1 MAVEQKQPAEKF
13 GEEKFVQNFPG
24 GEIIVTKSEDLF
36 NWAKGS
42 SLWPLTFGLSCCAI
56 EMMATGA
63 SKFDIDRL
71 GSGVFRASPR
81 QCDVMI
87 VAGTIC
93 IKMGECMKKLYAQM
107 PDPKYVIAMGN
118 CAIGGGIF
126 YHDTYS
132 VVQGTE
138 TLGIPVDVHVVG
150 CPPRPEGLLHGILK
164 LKEKI
169 EKHGKPEVNLPEK
182 FVMPGNAVG
191 VMKDQ
196 LKIAEEIIGGS
207 HDGKSSEKTPA
218 KAQEPPQPKTKQ
230 DGSGANSQNT

>member
-1 MAVEQKQPAEKF
+1 MAIEQKTNAYPGEKMMQ
-13 GEEKFVQNFPG
+13 KFPG
-24 GEIIVTKSEDLF
+24 GEIILTKAEDLF
-36 NWAKGS
+36 NWATGS

-93 IKMGECMKKLYAQM
+93 VKMGDCMKKLYAQM
-107 PDPKYVIAMGN
+107 PEPKYVIAMGN

-138 TLGIPVDVHVVG
+138 QLGIPVDVHVVG

-169 EKHGKPEVNLPEK
+169 QAKGHPQVNLPEK
-182 FVMPGNAVG
+182 IVVPGNAQG
-191 VMKDQ
+191 LMQ
-196 LKIAEEIIGGS
+196 EQINAAEKIVDKAHGKNQPASEIPQNRQQ
-207 HDGKSSEKTPA
+207 ENPA
-218 KAQEPPQPKTKQ
+218 KSPEEKQ
-230 DGSGANSQNT
+230 Q

>member
-1 MAVEQKQPAEKF
+1 MAINEKVQP
-13 GEEKFVQNFPG
+13 EEKFMQKFPG
-24 GEIIVTKSEDLF
+24 GELILTKSEDLM

-63 SKFDIDRL
+63 SRFDIDRL

-93 IKMGECMKKLYAQM
+93 VKMGDCMKKLYAQM
-107 PDPKYVIAMGN
+107 PEPKYVIAMGN

-138 TLGIPVDVHVVG
+138 RLGIPVDVHVVG
-150 CPPRPEGLLHGILK
+150 CPPRPEGLLNGILK

-169 EKHGKPEVNLPEK
+169 GKSKDQSHPVLAPSSPMRGGGLLPKNSVTPKEGNSPK
-182 FVMPGNAVG
+182 DGSHPTSPGN
-191 VMKDQ
+191 
-196 LKIAEEIIGGS
+196 
-207 HDGKSSEKTPA
+207 P
-218 KAQEPPQPKTKQ
+218 
-230 DGSGANSQNT
+230 

>member
-1 MAVEQKQPAEKF
+1 MAVEPKNQKYPGEKF
-13 GEEKFVQNFPG
+13 IQNFG
-24 GEIIVTKSEDLF
+24 TGELIMTKAEDLF

-42 SLWPLTFGLSCCAI
+42 SIWPLTFVLSCCAI

-93 IKMGECMKKLYAQM
+93 VKMGDCMKKLYAQM
-107 PDPKYVIAMGN
+107 PEPKYVIAMGN

-138 TLGIPVDVHVVG
+138 RLGIPVDVHVVG
-150 CPPRPEGLLHGILK
+150 CPPRPEGLLHGIL
-164 LKEKI
+164 
-169 EKHGKPEVNLPEK
+169 
-182 FVMPGNAVG
+182 
-191 VMKDQ
+191 Q
-196 LKIAEEIIGGS
+196 LKKKIQAAQSYLHPPIAPSSPLQGGGLMPK
-207 HDGKSSEKTPA
+207 DKKSVQEGTGPHNGTQPA
-218 KAQEPPQPKTKQ
+218 GPSNP
-230 DGSGANSQNT
+230 

>member
-1 MAVEQKQPAEKF
+1 MAIEMSSKYPGEKLLQKFPA
-13 GEEKFVQNFPG
+13 GDV
-24 GEIIVTKSEDLF
+24 ILTKSDDLL

-56 EMMATGA
+56 EMMSTGA

-93 IKMGECMKKLYAQM
+93 VKMGDCMKKLYAQM
-107 PDPKYVIAMGN
+107 PEPKYVIAMGN

-150 CPPRPEGLLHGILK
+150 CPPRPEGLLNGILK

-169 EKHGKPEVNLPEK
+169 EKTKGYTHPPLAPSNHY
-182 FVMPGNAVG
+182 
-191 VMKDQ
+191 
-196 LKIAEEIIGGS
+196 IGGGLIPK
-207 HDGKSSEKTPA
+207 DK
-218 KAQEPPQPKTKQ
+218 PKTAADPK
-230 DGSGANSQNT
+230 DGTQSAGPNNP

>member
-1 MAVEQKQPAEKF
+1 MAIDDKKEKYP
-13 GEEKFVQNFPG
+13 GEKFVQNFPG
-24 GEIIVTKSEDLF
+24 GELIMTKTEDLF

-164 LKEKI
+164 LKEKVMAR
-169 EKHGKPEVNLPEK
+169 GQPQVNLPEN
-182 FVMPGNAVG
+182 FVMPNNAIG
-191 VMKDQ
+191 LMQEQ
-196 LKIAEEIIGGS
+196 LKTAEKAIEKA
-207 HDGKSSEKTPA
+207 HGKTSESQPENI
-218 KAQEPPQPKTKQ
+218 QPNPQPKTDHNGTGTNNQ
-230 DGSGANSQNT
+230 TP

>member
-1 MAVEQKQPAEKF
+1 MAMNEKISRGKKFMQKF
-13 GEEKFVQNFPG
+13 NG
-24 GEIIVTKSEDLF
+24 GEIILTKSEDLLK
-36 NWAKGS
+36 WAQGS

-63 SKFDIDRL
+63 STFDIDRL

-87 VAGTIC
+87 VAGTVC
-93 IKMGECMKKLYAQM
+93 VKMGECMKKLYAQM
-107 PDPKYVIAMGN
+107 PEPKYVIAMGN

-138 TLGIPVDVHVVG
+138 RLGIPVDVHVVG
-150 CPPRPEGLLHGILK
+150 CPPRPEGLLHGILR

-169 EKHGKPEVNLPEK
+169 EKNKNHTHPPVSPASPLDGGGLRPKKEM
-182 FVMPGNAVG
+182 F
-191 VMKDQ
+191 
-196 LKIAEEIIGGS
+196 LKKEA
-207 HDGKSSEKTPA
+207 D
-218 KAQEPPQPKTKQ
+218 
-230 DGSGANSQNT
+230 